1 MPNSKTTPSA
11 PKPVERNGWIRKSDL
26 DAWLDRYSPI
36 PTQAVSNEEFFPIP
50 QTPEQKRLEHEI
62 FAGAEREARL
72 AGTDRRQFLRS
83 SCGMALAFA
92 ALNTVYGKC
101 FHVDAA
107 ELSDPAAVAA
117 NKTRF
122 FIFDVQT
129 HHVAMPEEI
138 PHADQEFLQGIFSL
152 RETARSMNPALKN
165 RVPKMEDLY
174 LENYVKE
181 IFLDS
186 ETDVVALSALPGS
199 SEESDILTPD
209 VIYKSRSWINEVT
222 SSPRVI
228 SHGYFSPD
236 LGQQNLEY
244 MHSQLEKIKIE
255 AWKGYTGWPRAKGVG
270 RWRMDDEKLAYPA
283 LNFARKHGIRTF
295 VSTKVFPFPATRNA
309 GVLWTFRAQPWIFPT

>member
-1 MPNSKTTPSA
+1 MPNSKTTPPA
-11 PKPVERNGWIRKSDL
+11 LKPVERNGWIRKSDL
-26 DAWLDRYSPI
+26 DAWLGRYLPI

-101 FHVDAA
+101 FRVDAA
-107 ELSDPAAVAA
+107 ELRDPAAVAA
-117 NKTRF
+117 GKTRF

-209 VIYKSRSWINEVT
+209 VIYKSRKAPAQLDFSF
-222 SSPRVI
+222 SG
-228 SHGYFSPD
+228 SHSTGGSRSTE
-236 LGQQNLEY
+236 LG
-244 MHSQLEKIKIE
+244 S
-255 AWKGYTGWPRAKGVG
+255 
-270 RWRMDDEKLAYPA
+270 
-283 LNFARKHGIRTF
+283 
-295 VSTKVFPFPATRNA
+295 
-309 GVLWTFRAQPWIFPT
+309 